1 MFSANLVHLLS
12 SFDGYK
18 SNPCCAKEG
27 KQGKENMCLILIPL
41 LFPFELKIIQGLQH
55 LNRSI
60 EVSTMTSS
68 KAASTVSLSGV
79 CKNENRK
86 WKLLFSITLLRFT
99 INQEQMLFIQQYF
112 VKVLLPWRKCETS
125 LIKLEHMLME
135 EIILIYPTII
145 TYSNLTW
152 DEFLSSSPTA
162 QTKRPPTLYSCCTA
176 SVVFWGTQF
185 KFLPFFGVTFKTFD
199 YAAREC
205 GINTNLIWC
214 WLQSLRN

>member
-1 MFSANLVHLLS
+1 MDIMQFALAILASSAKMFSANLVHLLS

-79 CKNENRK
+79 
-86 WKLLFSITLLRFT
+86 WKKRESK
-99 INQEQMLFIQQYF
+99 
-112 VKVLLPWRKCETS
+112 VKV
-125 LIKLEHMLME
+125 
-135 EIILIYPTII
+135 IYST
-145 TYSNLTW
+145 
-152 DEFLSSSPTA
+152 
-162 QTKRPPTLYSCCTA
+162 TLY
-176 SVVFWGTQF
+176 
-185 KFLPFFGVTFKTFD
+185 
-199 YAAREC
+199 
-205 GINTNLIWC
+205 
-214 WLQSLRN
+214 

>member
-27 KQGKENMCLILIPL
+27 KQGKNMCLIFIPL

-86 WKLLFSITLLRFT
+86 WWLLFSIALLRFT

-135 EIILIYPTII
+135 EIILINPTFI
-145 TYSNLTW
+145 TYSSFFFKIRFFAFVTKFNLGW
-152 DEFLSSSPTA
+152 VLVIFPNSPDKETA
-162 QTKRPPTLYSCCTA
+162 HI
-176 SVVFWGTQF
+176 VFM
-185 KFLPFFGVTFKTFD
+185 LH
-199 YAAREC
+199 
-205 GINTNLIWC
+205 
-214 WLQSLRN
+214 SLRGILRDTIQISSFFWSYF